1 MEKVLIPTYIE
12 KGETFFGARSNEDFL
27 VRWQPHEK
35 KKKREEVGRE
45 EKVGWKKEGLL
56 SSRALG
62 DTKRNAL
69 THYKKKKEG

>member
-1 MEKVLIPTYIE
+1 MAA
-12 KGETFFGARSNEDFL
+12 AR
-27 VRWQPHEK
+27 
-35 KKKREEVGRE
+35 KKKRREVGRE

-69 THYKKKKEG
+69 THYSLQEKESRVR